1 MCDNKC
7 VNYNVVQGSC
17 ELIERDD
24 LSELEALMNASHEKL
39 AEFLLSNNCAG
50 DFRAMY
56 SNAQMGRKVTL
67 DAGFS

>member
-1 MCDNKC
+1 MLLDMCDSKC
-7 VNYNVVQGSC
+7 VNYNVVQDSC

-39 AEFLLSNNCAG
+39 AEFLLSNNCVG

-56 SNAQMGRKVTL
+56 SKSQMGR
-67 DAGFS
+67 